1 MMAVEMESQQQD
13 VTEIARAVLAD
24 VLALPPATAAGLAAD
39 TPLFGALPEL
49 DSMAVAGLLTEL
61 EDRLHIIIDDDDV
74 DGELF
79 ATFGS
84 LVAFLRTKVA

>member
-1 MMAVEMESQQQD
+1 MSQEIENIIRTLLSD
-13 VTEIARAVLAD
+13 VLGLSAAQVAVLHAESE
-24 VLALPPATAAGLAAD
+24 
-39 TPLFGALPEL
+39 LFGAIPEL

-61 EDRLHIIIDDDDV
+61 EDRLNIVVEDDEV

-84 LVAFLRTKVA
+84 LVRYAEFKVAG

>member
-1 MMAVEMESQQQD
+1 MTARTPED
-13 VTEIARAVLAD
+13 ITETVRGVLAD
-24 VLALPPATAAGLAAD
+24 VLALKPATAAALKVD

-61 EDRLHIIIDDDDV
+61 EDRLGIIIDDDDV
-74 DGELF
+74 DAELF

-84 LVAFLRTKVA
+84 LVAFARAKTA